1 MSAPL
6 LTVFRKEVVDNLR
19 DRRTLYSSLLFGP
32 LFGPL
37 LFAGLISF
45 MLSEAVAELDEQLE
59 LPVLGA
65 EHAPNLIAFLRSNG
79 ADILPAADDRA
90 GVEAAIKAGDRA
102 VALIIPESF
111 AAAWTDGAPAP
122 VALVSDSSSSRAAKD
137 VVRAR
142 SLLEAYSSQLGLLRL
157 QARGIDWMIVR
168 PLALEDIDVSTPAG
182 RSVLVLGMMTYF
194 VLFAMLMGGMYLAI
208 DTTAGERE
216 RGSLEPLLTLPAK
229 RATVIVGKILATC
242 FYMTVSLALTLLAF
256 ALSLSLIPLKELGM
270 VANFGPAVAAGAFLV
285 LLPFVPLGAALMTVV
300 ASFTKSYKEA
310 QTWLSVVLLVPTLPI
325 IVAAVFTLRPSLDLM
340 AVPSLSQHLLVTNL
354 IKNEPLDPL
363 WLAVSAATTLL
374 VATALGWL
382 ATRLY
387 SREGILG

>member
-1 MSAPL
+1 MRKPL
-6 LTVFRKEVVDNLR
+6 LAVFRKEIIDNLR
-19 DRRTLYSSLLFGP
+19 DRRTLYSALLFGP

-37 LFAGLISF
+37 LFAGLVSF
-45 MLSEAVAELDEQLE
+45 MLAERVAEFDEKLE

-65 EHAPNLIAFLRSNG
+65 ERAPNLIAYLSAHGVEIR
-79 ADILPAADDRA
+79 PAAEDRA
-90 GVEAAIKAGDRA
+90 GVEAAVKAGEHA
-102 VALIIPESF
+102 VALIVPEGF
-111 AAAWTDGAPAP
+111 AGAWTAGAPAP
-122 VALVSDSSSSRAAKD
+122 IALVSDSSSSRAARD
-137 VVRAR
+137 VARAR
-142 SLLEAYSSQLGLLRL
+142 SLIDAYGTQVGLLRL
-157 QARGIDWMIVR
+157 QARGIDWTVVE

-216 RGSLEPLLTLPAK
+216 RGSLEPLLTLPAT
-229 RATVIVGKILATC
+229 RATLISGKMLATC
-242 FYMTVSLALTLLAF
+242 FYMTISLALTLISF
-256 ALSLSLIPLKELGM
+256 AVSLSLIPLKALGM

-285 LLPFVPLGAALMTVV
+285 MLPFVPLGAALMTVV

-325 IVAAVFTLRPSLDLM
+325 IVAAVFTLRPSLALM
-340 AVPSLSQHLLVTNL
+340 AVPSLSQHLLVTDL
-354 IKNEPLDPL
+354 IKNEPLDLL

-374 VATALGWL
+374 FGSAFGWL

-387 SREGILG
+387 RREGILG